1 MLPYLLLLIIL
12 PFGIS
17 LQSLTLFVFTL
28 TVLIQQRR
36 ELKNGWQG
44 VGGDEKRSVVILG
57 TLIGLQILATFLN
70 PKNPETDVL
79 SFALGF
85 LPLVLVPGLFTL
97 LPSLKPEQKDQLE
110 KVFAFVMGFWA
121 LVVVSQNVV
130 GWKIS
135 GTSIVTGIQYTRAQ
149 GFYSHPLTL
158 AYVALM
164 LWPVVLVR
172 FSQNF
177 KDPRRVLAL
186 VSTLVLLYYSASR
199 TAQAVALILTL
210 GYVVWSFRGRIRALI
225 LGAMAVGIL
234 GVLLTPNGVSER
246 FLRMTTQI
254 SEEKESGFAD
264 DRIAFWVVHS
274 NMVRERPL
282 LGHGINLDRKYR
294 LPYYEAI
301 GLPDFK
307 KAYEAH
313 NQILQLAAEGGVL
326 CALAF
331 ILWLVSLHFNGRN
344 SPLWMRRARDLTLL
358 GLFLGG
364 MTQNAYFDGE
374 VRYALILLFGLFLAS
389 MKDQTHLPP
398 ERTT

>member
-12 PFGIS
+12 PFGIG
-17 LQSLTLFVFTL
+17 LQSLALFVFTL
-28 TVLIQQRR
+28 WVLIQKRK
-36 ELKNGWQG
+36 ELGEGWKG
-44 VGGDEKRSVVILG
+44 VGGAEKRSFLILTAVIG
-57 TLIGLQILATFLN
+57 MQVLATFLN
-70 PKNPETDVL
+70 PKNPETDVV

-85 LPLVLVPGLFTL
+85 LPLVVVPGLFTL

-110 KVFAFVMGFWA
+110 KIFAFVMGFWA
-121 LVVVSQNVV
+121 IVVVSQNVV

-164 LWPVVLVR
+164 LWPAILVR

-186 VSTLVLLYYSASR
+186 VANLVLLYYSASR
-199 TAQAVALILTL
+199 TAQAVALLLTL
-210 GYVVWSFRGRIRALI
+210 AFVIWSFRGRVRALI
-225 LGAMAVGIL
+225 LGALTVGIL
-234 GVLLTPNGVSER
+234 AVLLTPNVVSQR

-274 NMVRERPL
+274 NMVKERPL
-282 LGHGINLDRKYR
+282 LGHGINLDREYR

-313 NQILQLAAEGGVL
+313 NQILQLAAEGGVI

-331 ILWLVSLHFNGRN
+331 VLWLVSLHFNGKS
-344 SPLWMRRARDLTLL
+344 SPLWMRRARDLTIL

-374 VRYALILLFGLFLAS
+374 VRYALVLLLGLFFAQMKAS
-389 MKDQTHLPP
+389 AQKPII
-398 ERTT
+398 